1 MNKFGNDQEVRLVF
15 FLVFCFWARGECC
28 GGKTAS
34 PVCGWAHTGDG
45 CVWMGIVPLFLIF
58 LGLFGN
64 EVGIFEIVDAHGTAY
79 VLECSGCHTASFFA
93 TTS

>member
-1 MNKFGNDQEVRLVF
+1 MWRKPLSRYVE
-15 FLVFCFWARGECC
+15 FLTDYYSCNLI
-28 GGKTAS
+28 GKIAS

-45 CVWMGIVPLFLIF
+45 CVWMSIVPLFLIF

-64 EVGIFEIVDAHGTAY
+64 EVGIFEIVDAHGATY
-79 VLECSGCHTASFFA
+79 VLERSCCHTASFFA